1 MELQNHFMKTF
12 SQRGAEMMK
21 EDLETLGPV
30 KIRDVDAA
38 QQQIISV
45 ARELEREGVISLSNS
60 PSEQYV

>member
-1 MELQNHFMKTF
+1 
-12 SQRGAEMMK
+12 MK